1 MKKLVIGSLA
11 AALVISGGIGI
22 NALADDDNINLSK
35 TQSDKLIGIE
45 KAKEVAL
52 EEVKGTF
59 ESVELEKNN
68 GKTFYEVDIDGEKAK
83 EYEVRVDAYNA
94 KVLNVREDEDDRN
107 DDDDYN
113 KVASNTKLITEAKA
127 IEIAQK
133 QIKGTVLEIELDS
146 DDGRYEYELEL
157 RTAKGETDFTIDA
170 TTGEI
175 LEYDLD
181 NDDDDDDNDDR
192 DED

>member
-22 NALADDDNINLSK
+22 NALADDDNLNLSK
-35 TQSDKLIGIE
+35 TQSEKLIGIE

-52 EEVKGTF
+52 KEAKGTI

-68 GKTFYEVDIDGEKAK
+68 GNTFYEVDIDGEKSK

-94 KVLNVREDEDDRN
+94 KVLNVREDNNDQ
-107 DDDDYN
+107 DDDDDERDN
-113 KVASNTKLITEAKA
+113 VASNTKLITEAKA

-133 QIKGTVLEIELDS
+133 QVEGTLLEIGLDS
-146 DDGRYEYELEL
+146 DDGRYEYEIEL
-157 RTAKGETDFTIDA
+157 RTAKGKAEFTIDA
-170 TTGEI
+170 STGEI
-175 LEYDLD
+175 LESEL
-181 NDDDDDDNDDR
+181 DDDNDD
-192 DED
+192 D